1 MSGPTGRRLLLT
13 RRRVLAGTAA
23 LLAAATAGSGCSAGG
38 PAGPGGGGRQDE
50 GVQTIRYGDH
60 PSQIAELSLP
70 SGTSLVPVVV
80 VVHGGFWREAYGF
93 DLGRPLAAD
102 LVSRGWAALNVEYR
116 RVGDSAEAGGGG
128 WPATCLDVAA
138 AVDSLAEEG
147 QRIAGGRLDLSRV
160 VALGHSAGGHLAG
173 WLASR
178 AGQDEGAPGASPQ
191 VSLTGAVL
199 QAGVVDLV
207 GGYDADLG
215 GGAVL
220 GLMGASPTEAMEA
233 YAQASPTLRVPL
245 GVPTVCVHGHAD
257 DVVPILQSQ
266 TFVAAATGAGDESQ
280 LLDFDG
286 DHMDVVDTEHPAW
299 KLCVSALQRLL

>member
-1 MSGPTGRRLLLT
+1 MGGSTRRPGTWSRRRLL
-13 RRRVLAGTAA
+13 GSSAA
-23 LLAAATAGSGCSAGG
+23 LLAAFAAGSGCSPGG
-38 PAGPGGGGRQDE
+38 APGRPGGGQQDE
-50 GVQTIRYGDH
+50 RVHTIRYGDH

-93 DLGRPLAAD
+93 DLGRPLAED
-102 LVSRGWAALNVEYR
+102 LVNRGWAALNVEYR
-116 RVGDSAEAGGGG
+116 RVGDSPEAGGGG
-128 WPATCLDVAA
+128 WPATCFDVAA

-178 AGQDEGAPGASPQ
+178 AGQDETAPGAQPQ
-191 VSLTGAVL
+191 VPLSGAVI

-207 GGYDADLG
+207 GGYDANLG
-215 GGAVL
+215 DGAVV
-220 GLMGASPTEAMEA
+220 GFIGASPTEAAEA
-233 YAQASPTLRVPL
+233 YGQASPTLRVPL

-257 DVVPILQSQ
+257 DVVPIVQSQ

-286 DHMDVVDTEHPAW
+286 DHMDVVDTGHPAW
-299 KLCVSALQRLL
+299 QLCVGALQRLL